1 MPAIELSTAFSY
13 YRANNAVIGN
23 RDALFKSLLMLN
35 PSCRLRTDSGD
46 LFRSFIYL
54 QLGGI
59 SFNVSE
65 TQGGMAGVSSE
76 PQHCWGLERV
86 PREFEGP
93 TYILQNAQVF
103 FIQIKRTPCELRRVA
118 MNHNELQEEVSLGR
132 NRKNN
137 VKVCDGPN
145 VSRNHLKLI
154 RWPLSKKEMLSRKVF
169 WLNLLKR
176 ERPYLCT
183 DNRSKRLRT
192 GDASDWR
199 NVRWMVKDLG
209 GQNGTYVNRSLFHE
223 LFIKLHRKPSSLE

>member
-1 MPAIELSTAFSY
+1 
-13 YRANNAVIGN
+13 
-23 RDALFKSLLMLN
+23 
-35 PSCRLRTDSGD
+35 
-46 LFRSFIYL
+46 
-54 QLGGI
+54 
-59 SFNVSE
+59 
-65 TQGGMAGVSSE
+65 MAGVSSE

-154 RWPLSKKEMLSRKVF
+154 R
-169 WLNLLKR
+169 
-176 ERPYLCT
+176 
-183 DNRSKRLRT
+183 
-192 GDASDWR
+192 
-199 NVRWMVKDLG
+199 
-209 GQNGTYVNRSLFHE
+209 
-223 LFIKLHRKPSSLE
+223 

>member
-103 FIQIKRTPCELRRVA
+103 SIQIKRTPCELRRVA

-176 ERPYLCT
+176 ERLY
-183 DNRSKRLRT
+183 
-192 GDASDWR
+192 
-199 NVRWMVKDLG
+199 
-209 GQNGTYVNRSLFHE
+209 
-223 LFIKLHRKPSSLE
+223 